1 MPNRFEV
8 TRKSIVWSY
17 AGTIFSMASN
27 FLLLPIIFHFL
38 NSQEIGYWYLIL
50 SINGLI
56 ALFDFGFDPAFA
68 RNIAYIWSG
77 AKTLKS
83 RGVDKEHDHTVINY
97 HLLAS
102 TIHAAR
108 AIYMILAIVAVVLVG
123 IFGTIYM
130 NAVVF
135 SKLPDAEYKWTW
147 LVFCFSL
154 FLNLYFG
161 YFSALLRGS
170 GKIDSVNKAQVF
182 SRSLQILLTFGG
194 FLIYPS
200 ILSPVIGLVMYGII
214 FRTICSHFY
223 WQDEE
228 VRSHRDVLKSPMN
241 WHEIKEIFLFIWP
254 NTWRDGLVSMS
265 NYVTS
270 QGMSLMAGA
279 FLPLS
284 VTGVYSVG
292 VQFAS
297 AIGTASS
304 AINGA
309 YNPILQSN
317 FVKQD
322 FASIRDKTSKAGA
335 AYVWLFLIA
344 SVGTLLVIFPLL
356 KLIKPASVPTLE
368 VFLPLILYYF
378 LYQQHSVHASYI
390 ANANIIPYTKAFLI
404 SAGANLVG
412 LWLGLEL
419 TNGNIYFLLFFPILV
434 QAAYNNWRW
443 PSYYYKM
450 IDSTLLSSIKQGT
463 IAWGKTFA
471 NFFKSGSNV

>member
-8 TRKSIVWSY
+8 TRKSIFWSY

-27 FLLLPIIFHFL
+27 FLLLPIVFHFL
-38 NSQEIGYWYLIL
+38 SPKEIGYWYLIL
-50 SINGLI
+50 SINSLI
-56 ALFDFGFDPAFA
+56 TLFDFGFDPTFA
-68 RNIAYIWSG
+68 RNIAYVWSG

-83 RGVDKEHDHTVINY
+83 HGIEKKRSHADVNY

-102 TIHAAR
+102 MIHAAR
-108 AIYMILAIVAVVLVG
+108 VIYMILAIVAIVLVG
-123 IFGTIYM
+123 FFGTMYM

-135 SKLPDAEYKWTW
+135 SKLPDVEYKVTW

-170 GKIDSVNKAQVF
+170 GEIDSVNKAQVF
-182 SRSLQILLTFGG
+182 SRILQIFLTFVG

-200 ILSPVIGLVMYGII
+200 ILSPVIGLMMYGII
-214 FRTICSHFY
+214 FRTICSRFF
-223 WQDEE
+223 WRDDE
-228 VRSHRDVLKSPMN
+228 VRNHRKELKSPMN
-241 WHEIKEIFLFIWP
+241 WHEIKEVFLFIWP

-270 QGMSLMAGA
+270 QGMSLIAGA

-317 FVKQD
+317 FVKRD
-322 FASIRDKTSKAGA
+322 FDSIRDKTSKAVA
-335 AYVWLFLIA
+335 AYIWIFAIA
-344 SVGTLLVIFPLL
+344 TVGTLLVIFPLL
-356 KLIKPASVPTLE
+356 KLIKPESVPTLQ

-378 LYQQHSVHASYI
+378 FYQQHSAHAGYI
-390 ANANIIPYTKAFLI
+390 ANANIIPYAKAFLI
-404 SAGANLVG
+404 SAGVNLVG
-412 LWLGLEL
+412 LWLGLKL
-419 TNGNIYFLLFFPILV
+419 TSGNIYFLLFFPIVV
-434 QAAYNNWRW
+434 QALYNNWRW
-443 PSYYYKM
+443 PMYYYKM
-450 IDSTLLSSIKQGT
+450 IGSTLLTSIKRGT
-463 IAWGKTFA
+463 IAWGKTFV
-471 NFFKSGSNV
+471 NFFKSDSKI

>member
-27 FLLLPIIFHFL
+27 FLLLPIIFRFL
-38 NSQEIGYWYLIL
+38 NPQEIGYWYLIL
-50 SINGLI
+50 SINGLT

-83 RGVDKEHDHTVINY
+83 RGVDKGRDHTVVNY

-108 AIYMILAIVAVVLVG
+108 AIYLILAIVAVVLVG

-130 NAVVF
+130 NAFVF
-135 SKLPDAEYKWTW
+135 SKLPAAEYKWTW

-182 SRSLQILLTFGG
+182 SRLLQIILTLGG
-194 FLIYPS
+194 FIVYPS

-214 FRTICSHFY
+214 FRTICSHSY
-223 WQDEE
+223 WQDKE
-228 VRSHRDVLKSPMN
+228 VRSHRQELKSPMN
-241 WHEIKEIFLFIWP
+241 WREIKEIFLFIWP
-254 NTWRDGLVSMS
+254 NTWRDGLVSIS

-284 VTGVYSVG
+284 ATGVYSVG

-297 AIGTASS
+297 SIGTASS

-309 YNPILQSN
+309 YNPVLQSN
-317 FVKQD
+317 FVKRD
-322 FASIRDKTSKAGA
+322 FDSIREKTSKAVA
-335 AYVWLFLIA
+335 AYVWLFAIA
-344 SVGTLLVIFPLL
+344 SIGTVLVIFPLL
-356 KLIKPASVPTLE
+356 KLIKPESVPTLQ

-390 ANANIIPYTKAFLI
+390 ANANIIPYTRAFLI
-404 SAGANLVG
+404 SAGVNLVG
-412 LWLGLEL
+412 LWLGLKL
-419 TNGNIYFLLFFPILV
+419 TGGNIYFLLFFPILV
-434 QAAYNNWRW
+434 QGLYNNWRW
-443 PSYYYKM
+443 PTYYYKM
-450 IDSTLLSSIKQGT
+450 IDSTLLSSIKRGT
-463 IAWGKTFA
+463 IAWGKTFV
-471 NFFKSGSNV
+471 NFFKSGSKV

>member
-1 MPNRFEV
+1 MF
-8 TRKSIVWSY
+8 
-17 AGTIFSMASN
+17 
-27 FLLLPIIFHFL
+27 
-38 NSQEIGYWYLIL
+38 
-50 SINGLI
+50 
-56 ALFDFGFDPAFA
+56 
-68 RNIAYIWSG
+68 
-77 AKTLKS
+77 
-83 RGVDKEHDHTVINY
+83 
-97 HLLAS
+97 
-102 TIHAAR
+102 
-108 AIYMILAIVAVVLVG
+108 
-123 IFGTIYM
+123 
-130 NAVVF
+130 
-135 SKLPDAEYKWTW
+135 
-147 LVFCFSL
+147 
-154 FLNLYFG
+154 
-161 YFSALLRGS
+161 
-170 GKIDSVNKAQVF
+170 
-182 SRSLQILLTFGG
+182 
-194 FLIYPS
+194 
-200 ILSPVIGLVMYGII
+200 
-214 FRTICSHFY
+214 
-223 WQDEE
+223 
-228 VRSHRDVLKSPMN
+228 
-241 WHEIKEIFLFIWP
+241 
-254 NTWRDGLVSMS
+254 
-265 NYVTS
+265 
-270 QGMSLMAGA
+270 
-279 FLPLS
+279 
-284 VTGVYSVG
+284 VG

-322 FASIRDKTSKAGA
+322 FASIRDKTSKAVA

-419 TNGNIYFLLFFPILV
+419 TYGNIYFLLFFPILV